1 MRVAV
6 HHWRNQRGSGRDPSL
21 SRMRV
26 RLSVTRSFGLL
37 GAFLLAVM
45 TGMGTLF
52 QAIPAL
58 AATTYPIEAH
68 YSVAGPWAIS
78 TGSYTDGSG
87 NAYDLFY
94 PTQLGANGFKHPILT
109 WGNGTN
115 AVPGQYTGVLDQL
128 ASWGFVI
135 IASTSEATGTG
146 NEMLAGAQ
154 DMVSLNNNPS
164 SIFYNKLNV
173 SEVGAL
179 GHSQGAGGSVRA
191 TLNSGGLIKT
201 DVPICL
207 PAQIWISTPADAYN
221 PAQLTVPV
229 LFLGGSNDW
238 LIASPGTLQ
247 GYYNEVP
254 GAAALLVL
262 NGADH
267 NTIQGSGG
275 RYLGY
280 LTAWLMYQLQ
290 GDQYARG
297 AFVGSP
303 PEANTNTNWSYQME
317 KNLS

>member
-1 MRVAV
+1 MQGVKQQHGKQRSENRGVSDSERIKMECA
-6 HHWRNQRGSGRDPSL
+6 HHWKPLGIVAL
-21 SRMRV
+21 A
-26 RLSVTRSFGLL
+26 LSVCLSFVLQ
-37 GAFLLAVM
+37 
-45 TGMGTLF
+45 TT
-52 QAIPAL
+52 PAS
-58 AATTYPIEAH
+58 AATVYPIEAH
-68 YSVAGPWAIS
+68 YSVAGPWAIT
-78 TGSYTDGSG
+78 TGSYTDPAG
-87 NAYDLFY
+87 NAYTLVY
-94 PTQLGANGFKHPILT
+94 PTNLGANGFTHPILT

-115 AVPGQYTGVLDQL
+115 ATPSQYTGVLNQL

-135 IASTSEATGTG
+135 IASNSTATGTG

-154 DMVSLNNNPS
+154 DMVNLNSDPTSL
-164 SIFYNKLNV
+164 FYDKLNTN
-173 SEVGAL
+173 EIGAI

-191 TLNSGGLIKT
+191 TVNSNGLIKV

-229 LFLGGSNDW
+229 LFLGGSNDFF
-238 LIASPGTLQ
+238 IASPQTLK

-254 GAAALLVL
+254 GAATLLVL

-275 RYLGY
+275 HYLGY

-297 AFVGSP
+297 AFVGNP
-303 PEANTNTNWSYQME
+303 PEANTNSNWSHQAE
-317 KNLS
+317 KNLP

>member
-1 MRVAV
+1 M
-6 HHWRNQRGSGRDPSL
+6 
-21 SRMRV
+21 
-26 RLSVTRSFGLL
+26 
-37 GAFLLAVM
+37 
-45 TGMGTLF
+45 F
-52 QAIPAL
+52 QATSAF

-68 YSVAGPWAIS
+68 YSAVGSWAIS
-78 TGSYTDGSG
+78 TGTYTDAAG

-115 AVPGQYTGVLDQL
+115 AVPSQYTGVLNQL

-135 IASTSEATGTG
+135 VASTSTATGTG

-154 DMVSLNNNPS
+154 DMVSLNSSAS
-164 SIFYNKLNV
+164 SIFYNKLNINKI
-173 SEVGAL
+173 GAI

-201 DVPICL
+201 DVPISL

-221 PAQLTVPV
+221 PAQLSVPV

-247 GYYNEVP
+247 GYYNKVP

-290 GDQYARG
+290 DDQYARG
-297 AFVGSP
+297 AFVGNP
-303 PEANTNTNWSYQME
+303 PEANTNTNWSHQAE
-317 KNLS
+317 KNLP